1 MPTTQNQ
8 ATWNLQNTP
17 KLKVGNTDCFLHNK
31 WIELQNKMICY
42 NAFWTSAA
50 TTFHTFIMNNLL
62 IHSIG
67 LKLNYF
73 LVHAPN
79 IIHLSILVQ
88 PFFFET
94 AFDVSF
100 YCSRKLWSWHQNS
113 FTAIYYPSYGF
124 HFHIVRGLY
133 FEVTMLARA
142 TSYYI
147 IQFSNSK
154 RKVIFFLHLMA

>member
-1 MPTTQNQ
+1 MIYLVKLASERTQKSISPRVLFNNDFMVLE
-8 ATWNLQNTP
+8 TFKILVNL
-17 KLKVGNTDCFLHNK
+17 KLIILIHSK

-88 PFFFET
+88 PFFF
-94 AFDVSF
+94 
-100 YCSRKLWSWHQNS
+100 SRLLLMFLSTVVENYEAGIKILLQP
-113 FTAIYYPSYGF
+113 FTI
-124 HFHIVRGLY
+124 
-133 FEVTMLARA
+133 
-142 TSYYI
+142 
-147 IQFSNSK
+147 
-154 RKVIFFLHLMA
+154 HLMVFIFTL